1 MPMTKHRRTRVRVF
15 GRVAHTL
22 SARTNLGA
30 APCKIRTLN
39 LAGCG
44 THVSSYHS
52 SLESISAMLPSKM
65 FTRSKGLPPAHD
77 NPVKRKLVS
86 HPKDWPWSSW
96 SHYARKERG
105 LIAID
110 ALEDTAPKR
119 KSAP

>member
-1 MPMTKHRRTRVRVF
+1 VW
-15 GRVAHTL
+15 
-22 SARTNLGA
+22 SA
-30 APCKIRTLN
+30 KK
-39 LAGCG
+39 
-44 THVSSYHS
+44 V
-52 SLESISAMLPSKM
+52 LEKLEYM
-65 FTRSKGLPPAHD
+65 HD

-86 HPKDWPWSSW
+86 HPKDWPSSSW